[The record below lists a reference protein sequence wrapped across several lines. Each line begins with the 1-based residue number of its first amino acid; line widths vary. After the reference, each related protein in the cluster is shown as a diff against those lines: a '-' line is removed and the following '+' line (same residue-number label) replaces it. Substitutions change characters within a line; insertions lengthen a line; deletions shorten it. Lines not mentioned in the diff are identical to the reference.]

1 MEFAYEMIF
10 RKIMSEELLPGAQL
24 REDHL
29 AKEFGI
35 SSTPVREAFRRLEH
49 EGWLESIPYRGSFLR
64 KFSETEMQEMC
75 TLREILEGMAA
86 KLAAQNA
93 SHDDL
98 KKIRSIL
105 DAEIEYIKNNS
116 DGKNL
121 KIHPTFQQD
130 LDFHHA
136 VAEICGNELLSER
149 LAKLKAQIHWAFML
163 EHKRET
169 TIAEL
174 ERTFEEH
181 RMIYNAIK
189 RHWADAA
196 ELLMRCHI
204 SGKKS

>member
-1 MEFAYEMIF
+1 MKNTEKSTSMEFAYEMIF

-116 DGKNL
+116 
-121 KIHPTFQQD
+121 
-130 LDFHHA
+130 
-136 VAEICGNELLSER
+136 
-149 LAKLKAQIHWAFML
+149 
-163 EHKRET
+163 
-169 TIAEL
+169 
-174 ERTFEEH
+174 
-181 RMIYNAIK
+181 
-189 RHWADAA
+189 
-196 ELLMRCHI
+196 
-204 SGKKS
+204 